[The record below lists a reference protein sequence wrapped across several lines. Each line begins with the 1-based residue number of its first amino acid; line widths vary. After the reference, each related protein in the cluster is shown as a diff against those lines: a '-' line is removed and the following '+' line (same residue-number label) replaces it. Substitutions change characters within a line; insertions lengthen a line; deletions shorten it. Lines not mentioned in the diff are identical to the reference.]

1 VFLTKNL
8 EASMSL
14 QKLGFQ
20 ILVVLVIAAPMSRAQ
35 ESASS
40 GIVGQVTDSTKGALP
55 GASVTVTNVGTN
67 ARRSV
72 VTDNEGRFAVP
83 NLPPAT
89 YVVRVELSGFQTA
102 ELKDVTLRNGEIARP
117 TVVMG
122 LVNVAEN
129 VTVTALSPLL
139 ETANASVRQT
149 ISQKQI
155 EDLPVAGRTLLS
167 FAALAAGVTPQS
179 FTRGTQFGAAGS
191 SRTQYV
197 TVEGGRDSST
207 NYAIDGVYVRSL
219 RFNNLSLNPPLDA
232 VQEVNVL
239 RNAFTTEYGQGQA
252 VVSIVT
258 KSGTN
263 SLQGSGYDYV
273 RDSSMAAANYF
284 GQTVGNRNQAGVTLG
299 GPAVKN
305 KMFFFGG
312 YEALRTTQDRT
323 LLASVVNPAFLAGD
337 FSSLT
342 TPVRDPLTGQ
352 PFPGNIVPSS
362 RFSTFAKTLA
372 PTIPAPNQT
381 GANNY
386 RTSRE
391 FTDDSDSATVRG
403 DQVLASNHNLF
414 ERFLYYNGSQLN
426 PGAFTYTNFPQ
437 NGKNLAVG
445 ETWVISPRFVTETR
459 FGYNYAYHLNAPI
472 SLNDRNWVGD
482 IGMKNLAGGT
492 DPIDYG
498 RPNFTLTGFAAQ
510 GEGTITQGATENIYS
525 ISSATTW
532 VKGAHNIRF
541 GLQAQF
547 RNFEHLTEVPPRGTF
562 TFNGQFTGNAAAD
575 FLLGY
580 CSTCTGAFGSSRST
594 YKSPTFSPFIDDN
607 WQVSPRL
614 TIQMGLR
621 WEYLS
626 PWHESNDQE
635 GSFDTASG
643 KIGFHVVP
651 ANLPPQLVPLIIN
664 QNGFFPAGIVQ
675 KDLNNFGPRVGGA
688 YNVSDST
695 VVRSGFGIYYDNL
708 NLNELQFSR
717 LVPPFYGQYSLQPT
731 ATDLSFNA
739 DKLFPDLS
747 GIPQFPAPFSMDP
760 NNRSAYTF
768 QWNANAQHTF
778 ARNYLFE
785 VAYTGSHSYNEH
797 KRYNINQAF
806 PGTTPIATRVP
817 YPAFQS
823 AILYSSDA
831 GWARFNGVSF
841 RLEKRYSDG
850 VFFLANYQ
858 LSKSVDNGSG
868 EIEANDTADARN
880 LNLDE
885 GYARYDQ
892 RHRAAFSFGYELP
905 FGAGKRYLS
914 SGGAAAYVFGGW
926 QVQGIVRLA
935 SGFPLSVTST
945 NVCQCGSFVPQRAN
959 IVSAGQFGILDNPTP
974 ALWFNNLAYSV
985 PANGTQGNAGRNTIR
1000 GPGTQLVNFSVSK
1013 RFPMNRARL
1022 EFRAEVFNLFNHD
1035 NFGNPDTNISN
1046 GTVGTITTAD
1056 DARSLQ
1062 LGFRVAF

>member
-1 VFLTKNL
+1 MFG
-8 EASMSL
+8 SR
-14 QKLGFQ
+14 LGTL
-20 ILVVLVIAAPMSRAQ
+20 ILVALALAAPSSWAQ

-40 GIVGQVTDSTKGALP
+40 GIVGQVTDSTRGALP
-55 GASVTVTNVGTN
+55 GATVTVTNTGPN
-67 ARRSV
+67 AQRTT
-72 VTDNEGRFAVP
+72 VTDSEGRFTIP

-89 YVVRVELSGFQTA
+89 YQIRVELSGFQAA
-102 ELKDVTLRNGEIARP
+102 ELKEVTLRNGEIARP
-117 TVVMG
+117 NVVLG
-122 LVNVAEN
+122 VASVAET
-129 VTVTALSPLL
+129 VTVTGLSPLL
-139 ETANASVRQT
+139 QTTNASVSQT
-149 ISQKQI
+149 ITQKQI

-167 FAALAAGVTPQS
+167 FAALSAGVTPQA
-179 FTRGTQFGAAGS
+179 FNRGTQFGAAGS
-191 SRTQYV
+191 SRSQYV

-263 SLQGSGYDYV
+263 KIQGSAYDYV
-273 RDSSMAAANYF
+273 RNTGMAASNYF
-284 GQTVGNRNQAGVTLG
+284 GQKVGDRNQAGVTFG
-299 GPAVKN
+299 GPAVRN
-305 KMFFFGG
+305 KAFFFGG

-323 LLASVVNPAFLAGD
+323 LLASVANPAFLAGD
-337 FSSLT
+337 FSSLAT
-342 TPVRDPLTGQ
+342 AVRDPVTGQ
-352 PFPGNIVPSS
+352 PFPGNVIPSS

-372 PTIPAPNQT
+372 PTIPAPNQA

-386 RTSRE
+386 RTIRQ
-391 FTDDSDSATVRG
+391 FTDDGDSATVRG
-403 DQVLASNHNLF
+403 DQVLSSSHNVF
-414 ERFLYYNGSQLN
+414 ERFLYYNGTQLN
-426 PGAFTYTNFPQ
+426 PGAFTYTNYPQ

-445 ETWVISPRFVTETR
+445 DTWVISPGLVTETR

-482 IGMKNLAGGT
+482 IGLKNLAGST

-498 RPNFTLTGFAAQ
+498 RPNFTMSGFAAQ
-510 GEGTITQGATENIYS
+510 GEGTITQGATENIFS
-525 ISSATTW
+525 VSSATSW
-532 VKGAHNIRF
+532 VKRAHNIRF

-547 RNFEHLTEVPPRGTF
+547 RNFQHLTEVPPRGGF
-562 TFNGQFTGNAAAD
+562 TFNGQFTGNPVAD

-594 YKSPTFSPFIDDN
+594 YHSPTFSPFIDDN
-607 WQVSPRL
+607 WQVSPKL
-614 TIQMGLR
+614 TVQMGLR
-621 WEYLS
+621 WEYLA

-635 GSFDTASG
+635 GSFDAASG
-643 KIGFHVVP
+643 KIAYHQVP

-664 QNGFFPAGIVQ
+664 QNDFFPAGIVQ
-675 KDLNNFGPRVGGA
+675 KDLNNFGPRVGVA
-688 YNVSDST
+688 YNVDDNT
-695 VVRSGFGIYYDNL
+695 VLRSGFGIYYDNL

-731 ATDLSFNA
+731 ATDLSFNT
-739 DKLFPDLS
+739 DKLFPDLN

-760 NNRSAYTF
+760 SNRNAYTF
-768 QWNANAQHTF
+768 QWNANGQHTF
-778 ARNYLFE
+778 SNNYLLE

-841 RLEKRYSDG
+841 RFEKRYSEG
-850 VFFLANYQ
+850 FFFLANYQ
-858 LSKSVDNGSG
+858 LSKGIDNGSG

-880 LNLDE
+880 LNYDQ

-892 RHRAAFSFGYELP
+892 RHRSAFSFGYELP
-905 FGAGKRYLS
+905 FGPGKRYLA
-914 SGGAAAYVFGGW
+914 SGGAAAYAFGGW

-935 SGFPLSVTST
+935 SGFPLTVTST
-945 NVCQCGSFVPQRAN
+945 NVCQCGSYVPQRVN

-974 ALWFNNLAYSV
+974 TLWFNNTAYTV
-985 PANGTQGNAGRNTIR
+985 PGNGTQGNAGRNTIR
-1000 GPGTQLVNFSVSK
+1000 GPGTQLVNLSVSK
-1013 RFPMNRARL
+1013 RFPINRARL
-1022 EFRAEVFNLFNHD
+1022 EFRAEVFNLLNHN

-1046 GTVGTITTAD
+1046 GTVATITTAD
-1056 DARSLQ
+1056 DARNVQ
-1062 LGFRVAF
+1062 LGFRLSF